1 MRERDS
7 AADGGHDRGERV
19 QKSLAL
25 GFLAM
30 LPLVVAYELATDRL
44 ATRNAAEALLSL
56 PLAPLGDRAS
66 LARRVVLGAL
76 ALFAL
81 TRTFGASIGL
91 LPRVARIVLE
101 GALSAA
107 LFGPILVLLLALLG
121 ADPPRLD
128 PVASVPTLALAGL
141 VCGGA
146 AFEEI
151 VFRVGV
157 QSLSYLL
164 AIRSLRALG
173 AGERPARIVSEVLSI
188 GVAGLVFAA
197 AHLATFLAPLGAG
210 GEPFDPHVFTWR
222 AVAGMLLS
230 ALFRWRG
237 PGVAAWSHALFNL
250 ALLLG
255 AGPDAFL

>member
-1 MRERDS
+1 MREPFV
-7 AADGGHDRGERV
+7 AADGERGPGEHV

-30 LPLVVAYELATDRL
+30 LPLIVAYELATEEL
-44 ATRNAAEALLSL
+44 GTRNAAEALLSL
-56 PLAPLGDRAS
+56 PLAPLGDRVA
-66 LARRVVLGAL
+66 LARRIALGAF

-81 TRTFGASIGL
+81 LRTFAGSLGL
-91 LPRVARIVLE
+91 VPRVARTLLE

-121 ADPPRLD
+121 AEPPPLD
-128 PVASVPTLALAGL
+128 PGPEVPSLAFAGL

-151 VFRVGV
+151 VFRVGA
-157 QSLSYLL
+157 QGLAYLL
-164 AIRSLRALG
+164 AIRALRALG
-173 AGERPARIVSEVLSI
+173 AAERWARIVSETLSI
-188 GVAGLVFAA
+188 AVAGFVFAA
-197 AHLATFLAPLGAG
+197 AHLASFLSPLGAG

-222 AVAGMLLS
+222 ALAGMLLS